1 MSERVVMEKGE
12 NLFRV
17 VALGDV
23 VGRAGRRAV
32 VELLGEFRRRNEVDF
47 VVVNGE
53 NAAGGK
59 GMTDSVVDEILSAGA
74 DVITSGDHI
83 FGRREIVARLDNDPR
98 ILRPANLPSKAAGK
112 GITLLRRG
120 GVTVAVINLLGRTFM
135 PPIGDN
141 PYEAA
146 DRLVAEALQ
155 FTKIIIVDF
164 HAEATSEKVAMGWY
178 LDGRVSLVFGTHT
191 HIQTADERILPA
203 GTAYITDLGMTGPYE
218 SVIGRK
224 KERILGH
231 LLTGMPTPFDVAN
244 GDIRMCGVV
253 VDIDKRSGHALF
265 IKRIQERL

>member
-1 MSERVVMEKGE
+1 MDKPGGA
-12 NLFRV
+12 FRV
-17 VALGDV
+17 LALGDI
-23 VGRAGRRAV
+23 VGKAGRRAV
-32 VELLGEFRRRNEVDF
+32 VELLDEFRRLNGVDF
-47 VVVNGE
+47 VVANGE

-59 GMTDSVVDEILSAGA
+59 GMTDSVVDEILAAGV
-74 DVITSGDHI
+74 DVITSGDHV

-98 ILRPANLPSKAAGK
+98 VLRPANLPAKAAGK
-112 GITLLRRG
+112 GLALLRHG
-120 GVTVAVINLLGRTFM
+120 DVTVAVINLLGRTFM
-135 PPIGDN
+135 PPVADN

-146 DRLVAEALQ
+146 DRLVAEASQ
-155 FTKIIIVDF
+155 FTNIIIVDF

-253 VDIDKRSGHALF
+253 VDIDRQNGHALA
-265 IKRIQERL
+265 IRRVQEPL